1 MPLRLRVIPSA
12 GLGAGDQPG
21 PTTERVVEFD
31 DDVDEIRIGR
41 RTDIELSLPFKAL
54 SGLHA
59 RLLRKKTATGE
70 RGNTWVI
77 EDLESKN
84 GTFIGKDRIAPGRQ
98 RLMLA
103 GDEVDLAHV
112 RVVFDGHAQSSSG
125 AEGTGTIARRLVN
138 DLFHG
143 SPGQN
148 APTLTV
154 ISEGASSNT
163 IKLTDRDRPY
173 FVGRSSEC
181 DLCINLD
188 ELSRK
193 HASFTRLWNG
203 VVVRDL
209 DSKNGIKVNGNHAK
223 VQRLS
228 DGDVVEMGPVEL
240 RLMDPEER
248 YLRDLDAPPEKA
260 PPASPHPR
268 GMTPASTATPP
279 AAAPPRASFVPKSPA
294 AVAPPH
300 HGPTGAPPAA
310 APRLSFSKPAP
321 APVKPAPEVRAQLD
335 ELHPALATRRPEEMF
350 GPASDEDVK
359 LHDEYGFSRPRASMI
374 IALVVLAAIAV
385 VAFVFLFGG
394 SSDE

>member
-12 GLGAGDQPG
+12 GLAAGDQPG
-21 PTTERVVEFD
+21 PTTERIVEFD

-77 EDLESKN
+77 EDLDSKN
-84 GTFIGKDRIAPGRQ
+84 GTFIGKDRVSPGRQ

-112 RVVFDGHAQSSSG
+112 RLVFDGHAQSTSE

-143 SPGQN
+143 SPGAN

-154 ISEGASSNT
+154 ISEGASANT

-209 DSKNGIKVNGNHAK
+209 DSKNGIKVNGHHAK
-223 VQRLS
+223 LQRLS
-228 DGDVVEMGPVEL
+228 DGDVVEIGPVEL

-248 YLRDLDAPPEKA
+248 YLRDLDAPPEKQ
-260 PPASPHPR
+260 PPAASPRPR
-268 GMTPASTATPP
+268 GMTPASTSAPP
-279 AAAPPRASFVPKSPA
+279 APARSSFVPKSPA

-300 HGPTGAPPAA
+300 HGPAAASPAA

-321 APVKPAPEVRAQLD
+321 APVKPPPEVRATLD
-335 ELHPALATRRPEEMF
+335 EQHPALATRRPEEMF
-350 GPASDEDVK
+350 SRASDEDVK